1 MATCKFYLEKP
12 YVPGTNSTKL
22 KSTKCSIYL
31 TFTVDR
37 ERRFPMTLDEKIE
50 PKFWDFKDQKVKGTH
65 ARHLE
70 INLYLQKIETDIQN
84 KYFHNRGLPFDE
96 FKKLIRGND
105 PQEKKTLFL
114 ALQQFLNQYQ
124 AEKDV
129 KTFRKYNALTAQLQE
144 FDKLHSIDF
153 KDLNVRFYDNFKAH
167 LYSVPNPNYKKYRL
181 VYDRTAGDYSLVVS
195 DVGETV
201 GLFDDT
207 VYKYIINLKTFLKW
221 AEKRE
226 YPVIPSYKS
235 WEIIR
240 RRHEPISLTKSELS
254 KLQNHIFEWKSE
266 DIARDYLVLQC
277 LTGQRISDIKR
288 FNLKDF
294 YNNQWTFIQKKG
306 HRLSSS
312 KVTVPFEGFIAQ
324 ALDILQKHNWQLPEI
339 SEQKLNKHIKAACKL
354 AGIDS
359 PVEYIRWA
367 QNKKIR
373 IVEPK
378 YSFLSNHTGRKTFIT
393 LALQEGLSI
402 EYVMQLTGISEYDTI
417 KHYKGKFEGSA
428 IKEAL
433 EKIPGTLMRKAQ

>member
-1 MATCKFYLEKP
+1 MTVKFYLKNPKVNGKLRLDEVSILCK
-12 YVPGTNSTKL
+12 VTEDRTN
-22 KSTKCSIYL
+22 
-31 TFTVDR
+31 
-37 ERRFPMTLDEKIE
+37 RFELRVGEKIE
-50 PKFWDFKDQKVKGTH
+50 PKFWDKNGQQVKSTYRGHFELNDKLQNFKSKILK
-65 ARHLE
+65 
-70 INLYLQKIETDIQN
+70 LYRDNQT
-84 KYFHNRGLPFDE
+84 LPFAQ
-96 FKKLIRGND
+96 FKALATNN
-105 PQEKKTLFL
+105 PQQKKTLFL

-129 KTFRKYNALTAQLQE
+129 KTFRKYNALATQLQE
-144 FDKLHSIDF
+144 FDKVHNIDF

-167 LYSVPNPNYKKYRL
+167 LYAIPNPNYRKYRL
-181 VYDRTAGDYSLVVS
+181 ASNRDSNDFSLMLG
-195 DVGETV
+195 DVGEPV

-240 RRHEPISLTKSELS
+240 RKHEPISLTKAELS

-294 YNNQWTFIQKKG
+294 SNNQWTFIQKKG